1 MRFLFFLP
9 LLLLLLW
16 SYAAMLSSID
26 VYPKLFRVI
35 KIVAG
40 LGGIVGFIAIF
51 IAAAMG
57 VHL

>member
-9 LLLLLLW
+9 FLLLLVW
-16 SYAAMLSSID
+16 AYAAMLSSLD
-26 VYPKLFRVI
+26 VYPKTFR
-35 KIVAG
+35 IVMMIAG
-40 LGGIVGFIAIF
+40 CGGIVGFIAIF